1 MVLGRVA
8 LPFVPPRFVRR
19 HGWTIGVYAL
29 LLASLIFTVAIHP
42 TYGAFDI
49 KSLALGALPLALAA
63 AAQTVVVLRGGID
76 HTGGPLMAGRKT
88 RAARAYLPNKF
99 HSALLIASGVLFIRS
114 AVRALPRSAS

>member
-1 MVLGRVA
+1 MALGRIA
-8 LPFVPPRFVRR
+8 IPFVPPRLVRR

-63 AAQTVVVLRGGID
+63 AAQTVVVLSGGID
-76 HTGGPLMAGRKT
+76 LTVGPLMAVANVLQKLAKSAGAN
-88 RAARAYLPNKF
+88 AA
-99 HSALLIASGVLFIRS
+99 SS
-114 AVRALPRSAS
+114 